1 MMKNSKKT
9 VANKNIKINT
19 DIFSAPENIKY
30 IKDLVKQSSSFSR
43 DEFCL
48 FESFNN
54 IFYLVYISITNNSN
68 NIIFFDLKNEQ
79 ITSVIKNAHTE
90 LINILK
96 HYQDKKNRRD
106 LLLTLSMDSVKLWN
120 INNLE
125 NLFSFVKPDLN
136 DYQACFLNLN
146 NDILI
151 AMKVPQLTGNY
162 ILINY
167 IQIYNLK
174 KEKIKEIKDKNTKDW
189 PLFIDSF
196 YHNNISY
203 IISCNLSS
211 IKAYNYNKNKW
222 TIYFGDKKEDCF
234 LHFIITN
241 INNALKM
248 IGSSH
253 ESIYIWNFQT
263 GQLLNSIKGGS
274 NRASYCKLCL
284 WNNDSFF
291 VGKGGLLELVKIK
304 NNKLN
309 VEKRLSGNNEFIPC
323 IKKIRHPIYGECLI
337 SKDYDGVIKLWANKP
352 K

>member
-1 MMKNSKKT
+1 MMKNPKKT
-9 VANKNIKINT
+9 VAKKNIKINK

-30 IKDLVKQSSSFSR
+30 IKDLVKKSFYCSR
-43 DEFCL
+43 NEFCL

-54 IFYLVYISITNNSN
+54 IFYLVYNSSINTTN

-90 LINILK
+90 FINILK

-125 NLFSFVKPDLN
+125 NLFSFEKPDRSE
-136 DYQACFLNLN
+136 YQACFLNLN

-151 AMKVPQLTGNY
+151 AMKVPHITGS
-162 ILINY
+162 Y

-174 KEKIKEIKDKNTKDW
+174 KEKIKEIKDKNAKDMS
-189 PLFIDSF
+189 LFIDSF

-203 IISCNLSS
+203 IISCDISS

-222 TIYFGDKKEDCF
+222 TIYYGNKKEDCF

-241 INNALKM
+241 NNNALKM

-274 NRASYCKLCL
+274 NIAPYWKLCL

-291 VGKGGLLELVKIK
+291 VGKGGLLKLVKIK

-309 VEKRLSGNNEFIPC
+309 VEKRLSGNNEFIAC
-323 IKKIRHPIYGECLI
+323 IKKFRHPIYGECLI
-337 SKDYDGVIKLWANKP
+337 SKDYDGDIKLWANKP

>member
-1 MMKNSKKT
+1 MMKNPKKT
-9 VANKNIKINT
+9 VAKKNIKINT

-30 IKDLVKQSSSFSR
+30 IKDLVKQSCSFSK

-48 FESFNN
+48 FKSFNN
-54 IFYLVYISITNNSN
+54 IFYLVYNSSINTTN

-90 LINILK
+90 FIIILK

-125 NLFSFVKPDLN
+125 NLFSFEKPDRSE
-136 DYQACFLNLN
+136 YQACFLNFT

-151 AMKVPQLTGNY
+151 AMKVPQITGS
-162 ILINY
+162 Y

-174 KEKIKEIKDKNTKDW
+174 KEKIKEIKDKNAKDMS
-189 PLFIDSF
+189 LFIDSF

-203 IISCNLSS
+203 IISCDMSS

-222 TIYFGDKKEDCF
+222 TIYFGDKNEDIF
-234 LHFIITN
+234 LHFIIPN
-241 INNALKM
+241 INNTLKM
-248 IGSSH
+248 IGSSY

-274 NRASYCKLCL
+274 DRAPYWKLCL

-309 VEKRLSGNNEFIPC
+309 VEKRLSGNNEFIAC
-323 IKKIRHPIYGECLI
+323 IKKFRHPIYGECLI
-337 SKDYDGVIKLWANKP
+337 SKDYDGDIKLWANKP

>member
-1 MMKNSKKT
+1 MKNSKKT
-9 VANKNIKINT
+9 VAKKNTKINT

-30 IKDLVKQSSSFSR
+30 IKDLVKKSSIYSR

-79 ITSVIKNAHTE
+79 ITSVIKNEHPQF
-90 LINILK
+90 INILK

-125 NLFSFVKPDLN
+125 NLFSFEKPDRSE
-136 DYQACFLNLN
+136 YQACFLNFT

-151 AMKVPQLTGNY
+151 AMKVPQITGS
-162 ILINY
+162 Y

-174 KEKIKEIKDKNTKDW
+174 KEKIKEIKDKNAKDMS
-189 PLFIDSF
+189 LFIDSF

-203 IISCNLSS
+203 IISCDMSS

-222 TIYFGDKKEDCF
+222 TIYYGNKKEDCF

-241 INNALKM
+241 NNNALKM

-274 NRASYCKLCL
+274 NRAPYWKLCL

-291 VGKGGLLELVKIK
+291 VGKGGLLKLVKIK

-309 VEKRLSGNNEFIPC
+309 VEKRLSGNNEFIAC
-323 IKKIRHPIYGECLI
+323 IKKFRHPIYGECLI
-337 SKDYDGVIKLWANKP
+337 SKDYDGDIKLWANKP